1 MLHLVEAR
9 KDERYVQPAVAREL
23 IEADREPEPHRRV
36 PDDMDG
42 LEVELA
48 EDSMRHGQV
57 AARRIELNDLDR
69 VLGEMA

>member
-1 MLHLVEAR
+1 
-9 KDERYVQPAVAREL
+9 
-23 IEADREPEPHRRV
+23 
-36 PDDMDG
+36 MDG